1 MLWMYIAMLET
12 AEQKEKIT
20 YIYENYADLM
30 YCEALKVV
38 GEHYLAEDV
47 VHETFLHLIRILDDV
62 EVADTKKLKRFL
74 TIITHSKGVDIVR
87 KLNRMKPARDEEL
100 LNWSTPTRQEP
111 EEVVLHAIEFEALVS
126 FVSRMDDKYKA
137 PLNLRRMGYSIQ
149 EIARIHIIFNYCFRC
164 SDITAAVKYHIFAC
178 IRVICPVFF
187 GFPRIGITFMYQIDS
202 YNALFFYDIVPVKS
216 CLLSFKNPI
225 GMSSVKFSQIVF
237 IAFRKSLRRQIFF
250 KISVIY
256 IVLFFIY
263 SNEFGHN
270 VSCLSP
276 Y

>member
-126 FVSRMDDKYKA
+126 FVSRMDHKYKA

-149 EIARIHIIFNYCFRC
+149 EIARILE
-164 SDITAAVKYHIFAC
+164 ITPQNVKVRLYRA
-178 IRVICPVFF
+178 
-187 GFPRIGITFMYQIDS
+187 
-202 YNALFFYDIVPVKS
+202 
-216 CLLSFKNPI
+216 
-225 GMSSVKFSQIVF
+225 
-237 IAFRKSLRRQIFF
+237 RQMIL
-250 KISVIY
+250 KE
-256 IVLFFIY
+256 L
-263 SNEFGHN
+263 ETDDEPAGR
-270 VSCLSP
+270 
-276 Y
+276 